1 MYFVFYK
8 NVIYIFLFLQ
18 GLSRESST
26 VEAAKLLF
34 FFKVLIEIANSI
46 KIVFYFF
53 YLRSIV
59 PLTVR

>member
-34 FFKVLIEIANSI
+34 FFKVLIEIENSI
-46 KIVFYFF
+46 KIVF
-53 YLRSIV
+53 
-59 PLTVR
+59 